1 MAVYLVQAADA
12 TQAQILK
19 ARFIREGFSWP
30 AFILAQLWLIYHRL
44 WLALAVWV
52 ALEVAFVVLVYPHV
66 GVGISA
72 AIDGLAHLFI
82 GLEGNRLRQVKGA
95 RATVTELV
103 DARTREEAEA
113 IFYRRFAASAF
124 GPAA

>member
-1 MAVYLVQAADA
+1 MAVYLVQAAGP

-72 AIDGLAHLFI
+72 AIDGLGHLFI

-95 RATVTELV
+95 RAAVTELV

-113 IFYRRFAASAF
+113 IFYRRFAASAS